1 MSRLIFR
8 NQEQGK
14 ASKQAKKWINTKFQ
28 TPKLTKWNIG
38 TTVLGS
44 FIKLQQKENEIK
56 YRWNEYHNNLKYQQ
70 KLFTQCI
77 ISTIIKRFT
86 YMKIKMMVKIFNIY
100 IIVYN

>member
-28 TPKLTKWNIG
+28 

-86 YMKIKMMVKIFNIY
+86 YMKIRMMVKIFNIY